1 MSPSPSFNL
10 QLAATRKPRPKDSE
24 LVFGRTFTDHMAVAD
39 WESERGWFDPR
50 IVPYGPFSLDPAAAV
65 FHYAQEMFDG
75 LKAFRGA
82 DGKIRF
88 FRLDRHCKR
97 MHDGG
102 ERLCIPAIDEA
113 LMREAILS
121 LVRADADWVPSTAG
135 TSLYIRPTII
145 ATEPFLGVR
154 PAKRFVFFVIAS
166 PVGPYG
172 EKVFSPA
179 RILVEDKYVRA
190 ATGGL
195 GGVKAGANYIASLRA
210 AEDAKA
216 RGYAQVLWTDAV
228 EHTYLEEVGTM
239 NLVVRIG
246 DELVTPPLGG
256 SILSGVTRDSV
267 LTLLRDWGFTPHER
281 PIGMEELIA
290 AHRGGKL
297 REVFGCGTAAVIT
310 PVGVLGWK
318 GEDMVINNGE
328 PGEISA
334 RLFDAITGVQSGRD
348 PDTHGWMTTLDAS

>member
-1 MSPSPSFNL
+1 
-10 QLAATRKPRPKDSE
+10 
-24 LVFGRTFTDHMAVAD
+24 MAVAD
-39 WESERGWFDPR
+39 WEPERSWFDAR
-50 IVPYGPFSLDPAAAV
+50 VVPYGPLALDPAAAV
-65 FHYAQEMFDG
+65 FHYAQEQFDG

-97 MHDGG
+97 MHDGAD
-102 ERLCIPAIDEA
+102 RLCIPPIDKE
-113 LMREAILS
+113 LMREGILA
-121 LVRADADWVPSTAG
+121 LVRADADWVPSSPG

-166 PVGPYG
+166 PVGAYG
-172 EKVFSPA
+172 GGPTFSPA
-179 RILVEDKYVRA
+179 RILVEDNYVRA
-190 ATGGL
+190 AVGGL

-239 NLVVRIG
+239 NLMVRIG
-246 DELVTPPLGG
+246 DEFITPPLGG
-256 SILSGVTRDSV
+256 SILDGVTRDSV
-267 LTLLRDWGFTPHER
+267 LTLLRDWGFQAHER
-281 PIGMEELIA
+281 PIGMEELIR
-290 AHRGGKL
+290 AHHAGKL

-310 PVGVLGWK
+310 PVGSLGWK
-318 GEDMVINNGE
+318 GEDIVINGGE
-328 PGEISA
+328 PGEISQ
-334 RLFDAITGVQSGRD
+334 RLFDAITGIQYGRE
-348 PDTHGWMTTLDAS
+348 PDKHGWITLLDG

>member
-1 MSPSPSFNL
+1 MSSTPSFKL
-10 QLAATRKPRPKDSE
+10 QLAPTRKQRPKDGE
-24 LVFGRTFTDHMAVAD
+24 LVFGRTFTDHMAVID
-39 WESERGWFDPR
+39 WESERGWFNPR
-50 IVPYGPFSLDPAAAV
+50 VVPYGPFSLDPAAAV
-65 FHYAQEMFDG
+65 FHYGQEMFDG

-88 FRLDRHCKR
+88 FRLDRHCRR

-121 LVRADADWVPSTAG
+121 LVRTDADWVPSSSG

-154 PAKRFVFFVIAS
+154 PAKEFVFFVIAS
-166 PVGPYG
+166 PVGGYG
-172 EKVFSPA
+172 EKVFTPA

-246 DELVTPPLGG
+246 DEFVTPPLGG
-256 SILSGVTRDSV
+256 SILGGVTR
-267 LTLLRDWGFTPHER
+267 
-281 PIGMEELIA
+281 
-290 AHRGGKL
+290 
-297 REVFGCGTAAVIT
+297 C
-310 PVGVLGWK
+310 
-318 GEDMVINNGE
+318 
-328 PGEISA
+328 
-334 RLFDAITGVQSGRD
+334 
-348 PDTHGWMTTLDAS
+348 